1 MHNNVINPS
10 VSLQENKTSKNEI
23 LRTLYNDNPLNLS
36 VKLPEEIA
44 RAHNLGLAIRA
55 GIQPEDYIFDAG
67 CGMAIPAIHIAQ
79 SLPRTCFEGIAIS
92 EVEVAEAQNRIA
104 KANLVDR
111 IRVQVGD
118 FHAPPFPD
126 EVFDVAFFND
136 SIKYSNPYSQVL
148 AEANRVLRPGGSL
161 YIAGLFVKESP
172 LSSLEQQSLNKAKEK
187 SGVLYGSNIICLK
200 PMMEFV
206 EQAGFQILEYDDKQ
220 AVKMPG
226 FALFMDQANHLY
238 PNIPLICADIKAVK
252 PISSKVKNSLQ
263 KQVKTGQNNLYNLP
277 DIIQS
282 LPKESVIANL
292 TVDSIIASEA
302 PSQIPDLGQVVYAL
316 GSLGY
321 DFGTEARRDSFKQLM
336 PPFDFQGTRV
346 PANPYDARQMVDYL
360 AENMSEAR
368 SLIWT
373 LNIEL
378 TPVYAI
384 APTSPFA
391 ADAYRALHELLS
403 GQIQAEG
410 DAEYV
415 ERVSL
420 PGILTGKQ
428 VKLYSGQ
435 VIPVLE
441 LIGTRGLYGWKV
453 NNLVNAAMA
462 AVQAE
467 GTMADEG
474 RIRQT
479 LDGFLNRIYYDLRN
493 LGTTS
498 QDRALNFSVTNAFQ
512 AAQTFSQAVAVGME
526 LDSITVDQSPFRR
539 IDSDCWDVKLK
550 FFDPENSRRAKKIF
564 RFTVDVSDLIPVTL
578 GEVRSWSSPY

>member
-1 MHNNVINPS
+1 M
-10 VSLQENKTSKNEI
+10 
-23 LRTLYNDNPLNLS
+23 
-36 VKLPEEIA
+36 KLPEEIA

-187 SGVLYGSNIICLK
+187 SGVLYGSNIISLK